1 MSIRATKSR
10 LLCATCFAA
19 LVLAGCG
26 GAEARKARHLE
37 KGQAFFAANNFE
49 KARVE
54 FRNALQIAP
63 SDSEA
68 RYENGLVDEKLGNP
82 REAAQFYQGAI
93 DVNADNV
100 PARIA
105 LGRLYLF
112 SGAPEK
118 ALETIKPSL
127 ATHPSD
133 SSLLTV
139 R

>member
-1 MSIRATKSR
+1 M

-37 KGQAFFAANNFE
+37 KGQAFFAANNYE

-63 SDSEA
+63 NDSEA
-68 RYENGLVDEKLGNP
+68 RYENGLVDEKLGNA

-93 DVNADNV
+93 DVEKDEGFRRCLEHLFQYTGRANCDNNL
-100 PARIA
+100 I
-105 LGRLYLF
+105 
-112 SGAPEK
+112 
-118 ALETIKPSL
+118 
-127 ATHPSD
+127 
-133 SSLLTV
+133 
-139 R
+139 